1 METRNIID
9 IICKHFNVEN
19 TTIAKRKFG
28 KLPEY
33 TYQDILSRIL
43 LSDNTPIHEAF
54 SEMSRPTAANM
65 LKSAFP
71 GKVNSCQNWYTY
83 LLISVGLKRCTCCN
97 VIMPKDNFSISN
109 NKFDG
114 IRNEC
119 RDCDSK
125 RNKLHRAEN
134 SEHYKEYKHNHYIE
148 NTADYVR
155 RSLARKAK
163 LKHVTPVWANIGEM
177 NTIYRNCPNGH
188 HVDHIV
194 PLQGAYV
201 CGLNVEH
208 NLQYLPAKDNLSKGN
223 SFDSDKHIHTTE
235 YVKPYL

>member
-1 METRNIID
+1 MKKKILFYCDQPDWAYDMIRKLVSKD
-9 IICKHFNVEN
+9 LEN
-19 TTIAKRKFG
+19 T
-28 KLPEY
+28 E
-33 TYQDILSRIL
+33 
-43 LSDNTPIHEAF
+43 
-54 SEMSRPTAANM
+54 
-65 LKSAFP
+65 
-71 GKVNSCQNWYTY
+71 
-83 LLISVGLKRCTCCN
+83 
-97 VIMPKDNFSISN
+97 
-109 NKFDG
+109 
-114 IRNEC
+114 
-119 RDCDSK
+119 
-125 RNKLHRAEN
+125 
-134 SEHYKEYKHNHYIE
+134 
-148 NTADYVR
+148 DYVR